1 MSSESVSTGPFG
13 QPNQREGVA
22 SGTSHGG
29 VDAPLDF
36 GDWLAEYGAL
46 RESAGI
52 ASLARRTQVELTG
65 PERARFLNRLSTNR
79 LDDLSTGGGR
89 ETFLCDAKGHIVAHL
104 LVFATDNSLVLD
116 TVGGEA
122 DRLIAHLG
130 HYLLR
135 EAVEIADHS
144 AHWHEFLVAGSR
156 CVELLH
162 GLAGC
167 KGTGTFFG
175 RGEWAQRD
183 SQTGRKMSQSPAACG
198 PLPQEL
204 LAHRDVPLAGTT
216 VSLRRLDSV
225 STASFALA
233 CPAETARAVWNVMCE
248 AGARAC
254 GPMAVEPFRIES
266 GWPEFG
272 RDVTQEN
279 LPQEVGRIDRTISF
293 TKGCYL
299 GQETVA
305 RIQSRGHVNQTLV
318 GLKFHSADVPPAGT
332 ALTVEGRPAGSV
344 TSAAFSP
351 RLASAIALGY
361 VRRGHTAAGTHLESS
376 FGPVEVSALPIR

>member
-79 LDDLSTGGGR
+79 LDDLATGGGR

-175 RGEWAQRD
+175 RGEWAQPRQSD
-183 SQTGRKMSQSPAACG
+183 GPKNEPVPGGLWAASPGAPSAPRRASSRNDRIAATPGFCVHGEFRSCLSCGDRTGS
-198 PLPQEL
+198 LE
-204 LAHRDVPLAGTT
+204 RDVRG
-216 VSLRRLDSV
+216 
-225 STASFALA
+225 
-233 CPAETARAVWNVMCE
+233 
-248 AGARAC
+248 GGRAC